1 MQKGLAPI
9 LIVFLIALAVGGYLI
24 YQKQIKPV
32 PQHTTESTPTPAVD
46 ETANWKTY
54 KDNEGGFM
62 FNYPDNWIVKA
73 EETNYS
79 GSIENPNL
87 KIPNKNIALRDKN
100 SSASISIKLNFQG
113 GICEGGGC
121 TEEEYRTQTGILG
134 KKITSESSSYYSLRI
149 EPNNLF
155 IITDTK
161 SQSKEVNK
169 IINSISPLN

>member
-1 MQKGLAPI
+1 ML
-9 LIVFLIALAVGGYLI
+9 Y
-24 YQKQIKPV
+24 
-32 PQHTTESTPTPAVD
+32 
-46 ETANWKTY
+46 
-54 KDNEGGFM
+54 
-62 FNYPDNWIVKA
+62 YPDNWIVKA
-73 EETNYS
+73 EETNYL

-87 KIPNKNIALRDKN
+87 KIPTKNIALRDKN
-100 SSASISIKLNFQG
+100 SSTSISIKLNFQG